1 MKTTASTLAAVLAT
15 AAVVAVDACGTE
27 SEFAV
32 VRRDAIQRRQAAA
45 AARPT
50 DEAGM
55 AQLTDSAQECAMYS
69 YPPVA
74 ALVSFGDSLFL
85 LCSLRCSTPKN
96 SDRLSLPAA
105 RHLTASA
112 HLE

>member
-15 AAVVAVDACGTE
+15 AASFVSVADACGTE

-55 AQLTDSAQECAMYS
+55 AQLTDSAQECAVYS

-74 ALVSFGDSLFL
+74 ALVSLGFSLSSPPL
-85 LCSLRCSTPKN
+85 AST
-96 SDRLSLPAA
+96 SDTEQRRQTLAA
-105 RHLTASA
+105 CHRGGSR
-112 HLE
+112 EY

>member
-15 AAVVAVDACGTE
+15 SASLVAVSACGTE

-45 AARPT
+45 ARPT

-55 AQLTDSAQECAMYS
+55 AQLTDSAQECAVYS

-74 ALVSFGDSLFL
+74 ALVSFWGGNALSSARFPEFDNEQRRRTLAASFF
-85 LCSLRCSTPKN
+85 
-96 SDRLSLPAA
+96 DRSC
-105 RHLTASA
+105 
-112 HLE
+112 EY

>member
-15 AAVVAVDACGTE
+15 AASFVPLVDACGTE

-45 AARPT
+45 ARPT

-55 AQLTDSAQECAMYS
+55 AQLTDPAQECAVYS

-74 ALVSFGDSLFL
+74 ALVSFKLGGIA
-85 LCSLRCSTPKN
+85 LRSPRRSTPN
-96 SDRLSLPAA
+96 SDEDSSGFPLHA
-105 RHLTASA
+105 
-112 HLE
+112 